1 MKNYKLVFAIIV
13 IISILIF
20 YFSPTLES
28 FRGRRGGYIVNRRGM
43 HGRGGWP
50 GHYLDHFRRRNNGYY
65 RGGGGG
71 YYGGGDSYYRSG
83 PFWNSMFLVPAWENY
98 WGISPCNC
106 KRGCTPEGC
115 TYPGTGIDDC
125 VWSTDCNCCGF

>member
-1 MKNYKLVFAIIV
+1 MKNYKMILAVII
-13 IISILIF
+13 IISIFIF
-20 YFSPTLES
+20 YLTPTLES
-28 FRGRRGGYIVNRRGM
+28 FRGRRGGYIV
-43 HGRGGWP
+43 HGRGM
-50 GHYLDHFRRRNNGYY
+50 NG
-65 RGGGGG
+65 RGGSGGG

>member
-1 MKNYKLVFAIIV
+1 
-13 IISILIF
+13 
-20 YFSPTLES
+20 
-28 FRGRRGGYIVNRRGM
+28 
-43 HGRGGWP
+43 
-50 GHYLDHFRRRNNGYY
+50 
-65 RGGGGG
+65 
-71 YYGGGDSYYRSG
+71 
-83 PFWNSMFLVPAWENY
+83 MFLVPAWENY